1 MLLYFWTFSF
11 CTLQLVY
18 MKWQT
23 DLYPDSWRDL
33 GWLWG
38 EKTSRD
44 IHLLLDILL
53 VFLLADWNIF
63 GMPLCLLSVFPQLY
77 FHMIRQRKK
86 VLGHA
91 EDYSKVEWPDHTEM
105 SDGGKKNL
113 KQPKEEEHKHKRSSG
128 PELAWLE
135 TVSLLFPQL
144 LSWWRLIFPLS
155 IY

>member
-1 MLLYFWTFSF
+1 MWNGKQIF
-11 CTLQLVY
+11 TL
-18 MKWQT
+18 T
-23 DLYPDSWRDL
+23 AE
-33 GWLWG
+33 GIWG
-38 EKTSRD
+38 DCVGKRPLE
-44 IHLLLDILL
+44 IHLLLDNLL
-53 VFLLADWNIF
+53 VFILADWNIF

-105 SDGGKKNL
+105 SHGGKKNL

-135 TVSLLFPQL
+135 TAFFSPSFCPGDGWYFHFQFIKCAHWVIVQSG
-144 LSWWRLIFPLS
+144 S
-155 IY
+155 